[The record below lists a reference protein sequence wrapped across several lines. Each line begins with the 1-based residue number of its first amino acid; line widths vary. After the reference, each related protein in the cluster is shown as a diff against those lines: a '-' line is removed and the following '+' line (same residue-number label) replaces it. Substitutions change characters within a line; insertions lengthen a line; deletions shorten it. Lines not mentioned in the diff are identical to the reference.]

1 MVRDQAL
8 HVSGLLSKKMHG
20 PPVNPLQPNIDL
32 KAAFGGG
39 IDWKISEGEDRHR
52 RGLYTTWRRSNPY
65 PSMATFDAPNREV
78 CVVRRD
84 RTNTPL
90 QALVTLNDPVYMEA
104 RSHSLESS
112 PQETSLQK
120 RPSITP
126 SGRAY
131 CAQRKNSERQSLA
144 ALYTKTYDRLKQEP
158 DRALPLA
165 TDPIGPA
172 PEGSDLVALASWA
185 VVSNVILNLDEIFLK
200 P

>member
-1 MVRDQAL
+1 
-8 HVSGLLSKKMHG
+8 
-20 PPVNPLQPNIDL
+20 
-32 KAAFGGG
+32 
-39 IDWKISEGEDRHR
+39 
-52 RGLYTTWRRSNPY
+52 
-65 PSMATFDAPNREV
+65 MATFDAPNREV

-104 RSHSLESS
+104 AQSLARKLAARNIS
-112 PQETSLQK
+112 PEETVDHAIWQSLL
-120 RPSITP
+120 RP
-126 SGRAY
+126 A
-131 CAQRKNSERQSLA
+131 KNSERQSLA